1 LEVEENPSKV
11 IKPPNVL
18 VFADTL
24 GSTDDIKDL
33 LSKVL
38 EQDRYVIIM

>member
-18 VFADTL
+18 V
-24 GSTDDIKDL
+24 
-33 LSKVL
+33 LSAGA
-38 EQDRYVIIM
+38 R